1 MNLKA
6 AFIMSEYRAFTIRF
20 DDQQSARAVL
30 VNARSDLQLVMA
42 ALEIDTPRP
51 VLFISGGAGDMD
63 SKDADLIRAIVE
75 EAIVEFAQQHD
86 LVVIDGGTQAG
97 VMQLLGEARQRRRA
111 TFPLIGVAPHPMVHY
126 PNSRHKGGE
135 VALQPGHS
143 HFVLMQRGSWGHES
157 QMIIGLTRAISGG
170 VKPMLGVLING
181 GKIAE
186 QDIYLATTQGSSPVP
201 VLVLDG
207 SGRKA
212 DELSAAVKTGETSS
226 RIIRAIVA
234 GGAIDLVSLHAG
246 VQGMRAKLAQHFGVQ
261 P

>member
-1 MNLKA
+1 
-6 AFIMSEYRAFTIRF
+6 MSEYRAFTIHF
-20 DDQQSARAVL
+20 DEQQSARAVL

-42 ALEIDTPRP
+42 ALEVDTPRP

-63 SKDADLIRAIVE
+63 SKDAGLIRAIVE
-75 EAIVEFAQQHD
+75 EAIVDFAQEHG
-86 LVVIDGGTQAG
+86 LAVIDGGTQAG

-111 TFPLIGVAPHPMVHY
+111 TFPLIGVAPHPMVFY
-126 PNSRHKGGE
+126 PNSPHKQGE
-135 VALQPGHS
+135 VALQAGHS
-143 HFVLMQRGSWGHES
+143 HFVLMQRGGWGHES
-157 QMIIGLTRAISGG
+157 QMIINLMRAISGR
-170 VKPMLGVLING
+170 VKPMLVVLING

-212 DELSAAVKTGETSS
+212 DEVSTAVKTGKTSS

-234 GGAIDLVSLHAG
+234 GGAIDLVSLHDG

>member
-1 MNLKA
+1 MP
-6 AFIMSEYRAFTIRF
+6 EYRAFTIRF
-20 DDQQSARAVL
+20 DDHQSARAVL
-30 VNARSDLQLVMA
+30 ANSRSDLRLVLT
-42 ALEIDTPRP
+42 ALDIASPRP
-51 VLFISGGAGDMD
+51 VLFISGGAAEMG
-63 SKDADLIRAIVE
+63 ADDLRATRAIIE
-75 EAIVEFAQQHD
+75 DAIVEFAQQHN
-86 LVVIDGGTQAG
+86 LIVIDGGTQAG
-97 VMQLLGEARQRRRA
+97 VMQLMGEARQRRQA
-111 TFPLIGVAPHPMVHY
+111 TFPLIGVAPRPMIHY

-135 VALQPGHS
+135 IALQPGHS

-157 QMIIGLTRAISGG
+157 QMIVGLTRAISGG

-186 QDIYLATTQGSSPVP
+186 QDIYIATTRGENPLP

-212 DELSAAVKTGETSS
+212 DEVSTAVKTGETNS

-246 VQGMRAKLAQHFGVQ
+246 PAAMLAKLTQHFGASST
-261 P
+261 